1 MPLRSHRAGSGEQDP
16 KRELLSSAAP
26 GEERS
31 PRGSAPL
38 PAARVRYRLLLGQL
52 GLVCLHLRPQE
63 KSAPSRARGR
73 ALRAWPARPR
83 SPPPQ
88 TSDPRGRALRTR
100 QHPPCVPAGAVPCP
114 AGPAR
119 PPSPPP
125 PSEALAGAA
134 ALLPLLFG
142 RLPTSF
148 CVPGGPPAAWSAR
161 QAGHPGAWWC
171 GAGPSGQ
178 RTSSSQG
185 QSHPLYRASGT
196 AAPPEP
202 GGHSLKAPQP
212 PSSQ

>member
-1 MPLRSHRAGSGEQDP
+1 MTCPSGHTGQVRVSKTPSGSF
-16 KRELLSSAAP
+16 SAAP
-26 GEERS
+26 RQGKS
-31 PRGSAPL
+31 APRVAVPPL

-52 GLVCLHLRPQE
+52 GLVCLHLGPQG
-63 KSAPSRARGR
+63 KSAPRVASSASF
-73 ALRAWPARPR
+73 A
-83 SPPPQ
+83 S
-88 TSDPRGRALRTR
+88 TSDLRP
-100 QHPPCVPAGAVPCP
+100 QGKSAPHAAAPPCVPAGAVPSP

-202 GGHSLKAPQP
+202 GGHSLRAPQP

>member
-1 MPLRSHRAGSGEQDP
+1 MTCPSGHTGQVRVSKTPSGSF
-16 KRELLSSAAP
+16 SAAP
-26 GEERS
+26 RQGK
-31 PRGSAPL
+31 SAP
-38 PAARVRYRLLLGQL
+38 RVASSASFASTSD
-52 GLVCLHLRPQE
+52 LRPQG
-63 KSAPSRARGR
+63 KSAPHA
-73 ALRAWPARPR
+73 AA
-83 SPPPQ
+83 
-88 TSDPRGRALRTR
+88 
-100 QHPPCVPAGAVPCP
+100 PPCVPAGAVPSP

-202 GGHSLKAPQP
+202 GGHSLRAPQP

>member
-1 MPLRSHRAGSGEQDP
+1 MPLRSHRAGMGERDR

-38 PAARVRYRLLLGQL
+38 ACHAGAVPSPAGPARSRSPP
-52 GLVCLHLRPQE
+52 PQTPGE
-63 KSAPSRARGR
+63 ERSARGSAPPRVPAGAVPSPAG
-73 ALRAWPARPR
+73 PARPR
-83 SPPPQ
+83 SPP
-88 TSDPRGRALRTR
+88 S
-100 QHPPCVPAGAVPCP
+100 
-114 AGPAR
+114 
-119 PPSPPP
+119 

-134 ALLPLLFG
+134 ALVPLLFG

-178 RTSSSQG
+178 RTSSSHR
-185 QSHPLYRASGT
+185 QSTFSTGASGT
-196 AAPPEP
+196 LHHLSPAERQPE
-202 GGHSLKAPQP
+202 
-212 PSSQ
+212 SSTAFIIAVNRRRHPELCNH